1 MTVGNQGNSGQ
12 VDSLISNLSV
22 NIRNLMQSAVNLSTW
37 VNGQGDGQTFLES
50 LGYDSGDATTALAA
64 IAYLSTVAGCYYG
77 TVQQGGTG
85 GTGATTFNFNQEL
98 SQYWGGQ

>member
-37 VNGQGDGQTFLES
+37 VNGQGNGQTFLES
-50 LGYDSGDATTALAA
+50 LGYDSGDAATALSA

-85 GTGATTFNFNQEL
+85 GTAATMFNFNQEL
-98 SQYWGGQ
+98 SQYWAGQ